1 MNAAYMRDILSRAYH
16 CWESSDDPTYKEIL
30 GPKIE
35 ALEYAMA
42 LDQEVGDIDDIDP
55 NQEMADYLAEQA
67 DDLEKSI

>member
-16 CWESSDDPTYKEIL
+16 AWEVSDDPTYKEIL
-30 GPKIE
+30 GPKID

-55 NQEMADYLAEQA
+55 NQEMADYLAQQA
-67 DDLEKSI
+67 DDLDKSI